1 MDLERPIIS
10 ISLHTLLNCQT
21 QSQPSCLRFFSSVV
35 TMTFPF
41 YSDYRSYPCGPVFIV
56 AKVGDRYRCFCSIQ
70 QYFIH
75 VTLAERCLRLIKIF
89 EEPENRIPIQQEL
102 LLAHDKPEEFWTS
115 EPQCPA
121 CCPFPFPYLAT
132 CLILG
137 VSFDAP
143 DGFVDHTKLFSTD
156 QEFDKLQSSDAVT
169 IIDISEPHNV
179 RYCFVRYNPYS
190 LPVPTMTPLS
200 AATFLFDSYDGDGEE
215 SEEDSDYGEESGEDS
230 ESEGDVEFDAYSHEE
245 VDYND
250 IPQTR
255 SHGSPVEWARMI
267 AKGFEGRQ
275 LMSTDSLNSTWPRK
289 NWKGLVE
296 ASIVSTDQA
305 LRSPSQVTSLRTL
318 ALDKLVEMALTD
330 PEFDMSWISQL
341 ADLLEDFLPRL
352 RDSLYKCSAN
362 LVPSPN
368 SIRVIVRA
376 FQDVPGFRLG
386 VFQKFESDD
395 QLSVVAGIQE
405 KTRLCTLNLS
415 GSTRLDSESLR
426 RILEITPSLGTL
438 YLMDNPSL
446 SLQSVLD
453 GIHKN
458 RLSVPNLYHP
468 DLFRLF
474 LHHRARWPLSD
485 EYRINFPTGAS
496 TKSPAIQI
504 LWVFTCASELDE
516 YNCRSCGIHWD
527 KFTADIRAKGK
538 NSDFSSY
545 DSPGLN
551 YGRFSLKHG
560 LISPSK
566 LVTGMSQFAE
576 FSLNN
581 KSWTRYNYESY
592 AQAAATSFAMA
603 PSSVNGSRYHVGP
616 VPLML
621 TIDPLSP
628 MRITDDDAPENLF
641 SALMPGDWSLIV
653 LHEHVYYK
661 HFTMETDLPDL
672 KQKWRY
678 AFITTRSDSTSY
690 SPKDTELM
698 VADMDTF
705 LAEVADGEAK
715 ELGEYWEQVQSE
727 LDGIEPCDEEV
738 VRALWRGLFSEKQ
751 YETGSFSQ
759 HGSLVIR

>member
-1 MDLERPIIS
+1 
-10 ISLHTLLNCQT
+10 
-21 QSQPSCLRFFSSVV
+21 
-35 TMTFPF
+35 MTFPR

-56 AKVGDRYRCFCSIQ
+56 AKVGDRYRSFCSIQ

-89 EEPENRIPIQQEL
+89 EEPENRIPIEQEL
-102 LLAHDKPEEFWTS
+102 LLAHDKPEEFWTAD
-115 EPQCPA
+115 PQCPA

-137 VSFDAP
+137 ASFEAT
-143 DGFVDHTKLFSTD
+143 DGFLDRTKLFSTS

-179 RYCFVRYNPYS
+179 RYCFVRYNPYG

-200 AATFLFDSYDGDGEE
+200 ATAFLFDSFDGDGEEEEE
-215 SEEDSDYGEESGEDS
+215 SEEDSGYEDSDYEEGRHEDSGSEEDGED
-230 ESEGDVEFDAYSHEE
+230 DACIHEE

-255 SHGSPVEWARMI
+255 SHGSPVERARMV

-275 LMSTDSLNSTWPRK
+275 LMSTHSLNSTWPRK

-296 ASIVSTDQA
+296 ACGVSTNQA
-305 LRSPSQVTSLRTL
+305 LLPPSQVTSLRTL
-318 ALDKLVEMALTD
+318 ALHKVIETALTD
-330 PEFDMSWISQL
+330 PEFDMSWISQI

-352 RDSLYKCSAN
+352 RDSLYKYSAD
-362 LVPSPN
+362 LVPSPP

-386 VFQKFESDD
+386 VFHQFELEDH
-395 QLSVVAGIQE
+395 LSVIAGIQE
-405 KTRLCTLNLS
+405 TNRLCTLNLS
-415 GSTRLDSESLR
+415 GCTKLDSEGLR
-426 RILEITPSLGTL
+426 RILEITPSLETL
-438 YLMDNPSL
+438 FLMDNSSL

-453 GIHKN
+453 VLHENGLN
-458 RLSVPNLYHP
+458 VPNLYHR
-468 DLFRLF
+468 DLFQIF
-474 LHHRARWPLSD
+474 LHHRARWPASD
-485 EYRINFPTGAS
+485 EYNIKFPTGAS

-504 LWVFTCASELDE
+504 LWVFACASELDE

-527 KFTADIRAKGK
+527 KFTADIRARGK
-538 NSDFSSY
+538 YSDFTSY

-560 LISPSK
+560 QISPSK

-581 KSWTRYNYESY
+581 KSWIRYSYESY

-603 PSSVNGSRYHVGP
+603 PSSVKGSRYQVGP

-628 MRITDDDAPENLF
+628 MKIADDDAPENLF
-641 SALMPGDWSLIV
+641 SKLLPGDWSLIV

-661 HFTMETDLPDL
+661 SFTMETDLPDL
-672 KQKWRY
+672 KSKWRY
-678 AFITTRSDSTSY
+678 AFITTRLDSTSY
-690 SPKDTELM
+690 LPKDTDLV

-705 LAEVADGEAK
+705 LAEVAGGEAK
-715 ELGEYWEQVQSE
+715 ELGEYWEQVRSE
-727 LDGIEPCDEEV
+727 LDGIEPFDEEV
-738 VRALWRGLFSEKQ
+738 ARALWRGLFREKHFG
-751 YETGSFSQ
+751 TGSCS
-759 HGSLVIR
+759 